1 MPSFYTDLPPVHVF
15 EGVFDD
21 ANFQPVPDDWWAV
34 VLDIQ
39 DSTGWIRRGH
49 YRDVNFVGA
58 SAIAALRN
66 AATDRDIPFVFGGD
80 GATLLVPETDRE
92 RIAGTLLGV
101 VRSARELFS
110 MELHAGMIR
119 VGTLRSEG
127 LDIQVARYQAST
139 HYAQAILR
147 GPGVAE
153 AERRVKKADGAGVY
167 RMDDVAERP
176 PDFTGVECRWS
187 RIDSPRGETVSLLV
201 LADRAEEY
209 RSLFTTLDRIYGTD
223 AERHPTLPGNLRLA
237 LNPFKLAR
245 YEPKVRR
252 SPGHRT
258 LYTIR
263 IWLQQFL
270 LVLFVRLKLTVG
282 GVEWDR
288 YLPTLSDT
296 SDVRKFDGML
306 RMVMS
311 GTTAQREQLN
321 AFLQER
327 HAAGHLVWGMHV
339 AGSAIMTCVVFE
351 RLGDQVHF
359 VDGSDGGYAMAA
371 ADLKRR
377 LETST

>member
-1 MPSFYTDLPPVHVF
+1 MPSFYAELPPVHAF
-15 EGVFDD
+15 EGVFDE
-21 ANFQPVPDDWWAV
+21 ARFRSVPDDWWVV
-34 VLDIQ
+34 VLDIR
-39 DSTGWIRRGH
+39 DSTGWIQRGH

-80 GATLLVPETDRE
+80 GATLLVPETDR
-92 RIAGTLLGV
+92 RQIAGALLGV
-101 VRSARELFS
+101 VRSAQELFS
-110 MELHAGMIR
+110 MEVHAGMIR

-127 LDIQVARYQAST
+127 FDIQVARYQASPN
-139 HYAQAILR
+139 YAQAILR
-147 GPGVAE
+147 GSGVAE
-153 AERRVKKADGAGVY
+153 AERRVKQTDGAGVY
-167 RMDDVAERP
+167 RMHDVTEQQ

-187 RIDSPRGETVSLLV
+187 RIDSPRGETISLLV
-201 LADRAEEY
+201 LANGADEY
-209 RSLFTTLDRIYGTD
+209 RNLFSTLDRIYGSDT
-223 AERHPTLPGNLRLA
+223 ERHPALPHNLRLA
-237 LNPFKLAR
+237 LNPLKLAK

-252 SPGHRT
+252 SPGRRA
-258 LYTIR
+258 LYTLR

-311 GTTAQREQLN
+311 GTAAQREQLS
-321 AFLQER
+321 AWLEKQY
-327 HAAGHLVWGMHV
+327 AAGHLVWGMHV
-339 AGSAIMTCVVFE
+339 ADSAIMTCVVFE

-377 LETST
+377 LETSG

>member
-1 MPSFYTDLPPVHVF
+1 M
-15 EGVFDD
+15 
-21 ANFQPVPDDWWAV
+21 V
-34 VLDIQ
+34 VIDIQ

-66 AATDRDIPFVFGGD
+66 AASDRDIPFVFGGD
-80 GATLLVPETDRE
+80 GATLLVPAEDKE

-119 VGTLRSEG
+119 VGTLRTDG
-127 LDIQVARYQAST
+127 FDIQVARYQAST

-147 GPGVAE
+147 GTGVAE
-153 AERRVKKADGAGVY
+153 AERWVKLADDTRVY
-167 RMDDVAERP
+167 RMEDVAERP

-201 LADRAEEY
+201 LADGAEEY
-209 RSLFTTLDRIYGTD
+209 RDLFTTLDRIYGTD
-223 AERHPTLPGNLRLA
+223 AERHPALPHNLRLA
-237 LNPFKLAR
+237 LNPVKLAK

-252 SPGHRT
+252 SRGRRV
-258 LYTIR
+258 LYTLR

-270 LVLFVRLKLTVG
+270 LVLFVRMRLTVG

-296 SDVRKFDGML
+296 TDVRKFDGML

-311 GTTAQREQLN
+311 GTADQRKQLVTW
-321 AFLQER
+321 LDER
-327 HAAGHLVWGMHV
+327 HAAGRLVWGMHV
-339 AGSAIMTCVVFE
+339 ADSAIMTCVVFE
-351 RLGDQVHF
+351 RLGEQVHF

-371 ADLKRR
+371 VDLKRR
-377 LETST
+377 METSA